1 MGKGRSAVLRFF
13 LYIFIHTHFVCAVK
27 IEEDKAMV
35 EDLRMAVKV
44 NSEADETSL
53 GFDAH
58 NRKEA
63 SNDDV
68 AHEGKE
74 QLDEQAGLDAH
85 NRNEASSDDVA
96 HVIEVQEERDEQSQY
111 PMQQCPYG
119 YVLGYVVAYGRNMCV
134 QAGTVR

>member
-1 MGKGRSAVLRFF
+1 MGVLHFF
-13 LYIFIHTHFVCAVK
+13 LYIFTHTHIVCAVK
-27 IEEDKAMV
+27 IEEDKAMA
-35 EDLRMAVKV
+35 EGLRMAVEV

-85 NRNEASSDDVA
+85 NRKEASSDDVA
-96 HVIEVQEERDEQSQY
+96 HDISAYPVKERFTNS
-111 PMQQCPYG
+111 
-119 YVLGYVVAYGRNMCV
+119 
-134 QAGTVR
+134 TW

>member
-1 MGKGRSAVLRFF
+1 
-13 LYIFIHTHFVCAVK
+13 
-27 IEEDKAMV
+27 MV